1 MDQCPLLK
9 DVNLSNNGIGDEG
22 MTEVAKVLPVN
33 TSLSSLNLSRCGF
46 LSPIKTSGMRA
57 SSSTRAHAFC
67 PSLPIRNVLINSE
80 CIGAG
85 NRNNIGA
92 PGADRLAAVLRD
104 CSRLT
109 NLQLQKNR
117 MGSESLIALAE
128 ALSHCPQLAN
138 VDLSDNGVPVQAI
151 RLACELHTCAIK
163 AKLRLEHVSVDQL
176 RRTSCCSPSPLL
188 RRSLHI

>member
-1 MDQCPLLK
+1 VDQCPLLK
-9 DVNLSNNGIGDEG
+9 DVNLSNNAIGDEG
-22 MTEVAKVLPVN
+22 MTEIAKVLPVN

-46 LSPIKTSGMRA
+46 SVCNQDVRHA
-57 SSSTRAHAFC
+57 STHAHEFS
-67 PSLPIRNVLINSE
+67 PSLQNRKVLINSD

-117 MGSESLIALAE
+117 MGSESLITLAE

-138 VDLSDNGVPVQAI
+138 VDLSDNGVPVHAI
-151 RLACELHTCAIK
+151 RLACELHTCANN

>member
-33 TSLSSLNLSRCGF
+33 TSLSSLNLSRCGI
-46 LSPIKTSGMRA
+46 SVCNEDVRHA
-57 SSSTRAHAFC
+57 STRAHEFS
-67 PSLPIRNVLINSE
+67 PYMQSTNVLINSD

-92 PGADRLAAVLRD
+92 AGADRLAAVLRD

-109 NLQLQKNR
+109 SLQLQKNR
-117 MGSESLIALAE
+117 MGSESLITLAE

>member
-1 MDQCPLLK
+1 LLK
-9 DVNLSNNGIGDEG
+9 DVNLSNNAIGDEG
-22 MTEVAKVLPVN
+22 MTEIAKVLPVN

-46 LSPIKTSGMRA
+46 SVCNQDVRHA
-57 SSSTRAHAFC
+57 STHAHEFS
-67 PSLPIRNVLINSE
+67 PSLHNRKVLINSD
-80 CIGAG
+80 CNGAG

-117 MGSESLIALAE
+117 MGSESLITLAE

-138 VDLSDNGVPVQAI
+138 VDLSDNGVPVHAI
-151 RLACELHTCAIK
+151 RLACELHTCANN